1 MNSLQTPERR
11 MNEGRARDR
20 EQRGQMTSPEQR
32 RQRAEARRSLNT
44 IRQPQF
50 QTLPD
55 PPLNDGQQR
64 IAPLY
69 RGGVYYPGLHAGF
82 TPRGVTQPLPMH
94 AYLNLPQNA
103 VANHQCNVGNHQG
116 LAAAHNAQNWNEFNQ
131 TFQQS
136 IKQGRPSG
144 LGSGAMVNHPIRTTI
159 TVVGLITHKI

>member
-1 MNSLQTPERR
+1 
-11 MNEGRARDR
+11 
-20 EQRGQMTSPEQR
+20 MTSPEQR

-131 TFQQS
+131 TFQQEH
-136 IKQGRPSG
+136 QARQTQRFGFGGNGQPSNQ
-144 LGSGAMVNHPIRTTI
+144 NHHNGGWVDHTQNLIERTN
-159 TVVGLITHKI
+159 H